1 MTTRI
6 GLGTIL
12 GQLQLL
18 PIEIIARIKD
28 LINLELLTK
37 RLKQARVT
45 ANLWINHELTGSV
58 SEGDH
63 EYQNARLFA
72 SFGWSSFLEHMREGV
87 EGILDVRRQED
98 RIRRLRE

>member
-28 LINLELLTK
+28 LISLELLTK
-37 RLKQARVT
+37 RLKQMRVT
-45 ANLWINHELTGSV
+45 ANLWINNERTWMVTAGIHEDL
-58 SEGDH
+58 
-63 EYQNARLFA
+63 RLFERDDFV
-72 SFGWSSFLEHMREGV
+72 SWMREGA
-87 EGILDVRRQED
+87 EGVLDVRRQEN

>member
-28 LINLELLTK
+28 LISLELLTK
-37 RLKQARVT
+37 RLKQMRVT
-45 ANLWINHELTGSV
+45 ANLWINNERTWMVTAGIHEDL
-58 SEGDH
+58 
-63 EYQNARLFA
+63 RLFERDDFV
-72 SFGWSSFLEHMREGV
+72 SWMREGA
-87 EGILDVRRQED
+87 EGMLDVRRQED

>member
-12 GQLQLL
+12 GQLRHL

-28 LINLELLTK
+28 LISLELLTK
-37 RLKQARVT
+37 RLKQMRVT
-45 ANLWINHELTGSV
+45 ANLWINNERTWMVTAGIHEDL
-58 SEGDH
+58 
-63 EYQNARLFA
+63 RLFERDDFV
-72 SFGWSSFLEHMREGV
+72 SWMREGA
-87 EGILDVRRQED
+87 EGMLDVRRQED

>member
-28 LINLELLTK
+28 FINLELLTK
-37 RLKQARVT
+37 RLKQMRVT
-45 ANLWINHELTGSV
+45 ANLWIENERTWMVTAGIHEDLQLFERDDFV
-58 SEGDH
+58 S
-63 EYQNARLFA
+63 
-72 SFGWSSFLEHMREGV
+72 WMREGA
-87 EGILDVRRQED
+87 EGMLDVRRQED

>member
-28 LINLELLTK
+28 LISLELLTK
-37 RLKQARVT
+37 RLKQMRVT
-45 ANLWINHELTGSV
+45 ANLWINNERTWMVTAGIHEDL
-58 SEGDH
+58 
-63 EYQNARLFA
+63 RLFERDDFV
-72 SFGWSSFLEHMREGV
+72 SWMREGV
-87 EGILDVRRQED
+87 EGVLDVRRQEN

>member
-28 LINLELLTK
+28 LISLELLTK
-37 RLKQARVT
+37 RLKQMRVT
-45 ANLWINHELTGSV
+45 ANLWINNERTWMVAAGIHEDL
-58 SEGDH
+58 
-63 EYQNARLFA
+63 RLFERDDFV
-72 SFGWSSFLEHMREGV
+72 SWMREGA
-87 EGILDVRRQED
+87 EGVLDVRRQEN

>member
-28 LINLELLTK
+28 LISLELLTK
-37 RLKQARVT
+37 RLKQMRVT
-45 ANLWINHELTGSV
+45 ANLWIENERTWMVTAGIHEDL
-58 SEGDH
+58 
-63 EYQNARLFA
+63 RLFERDDFV
-72 SFGWSSFLEHMREGV
+72 SWMREGA
-87 EGILDVRRQED
+87 EGMLDVRRQED

>member
-37 RLKQARVT
+37 RLKQMRVT
-45 ANLWINHELTGSV
+45 SNLWINHERTGSV
-58 SEGDH
+58 SAGIH
-63 EYQNARLFA
+63 EYQQARLFG
-72 SFGWSSFLEHMREGV
+72 SFGWPDFLDWMREGA
-87 EGILDVRRQED
+87 EGMLDVRRQED